1 MTSFWAPLRIGIR
14 LHGEVLMASGGDEN
28 RPRWIGVDAGA
39 GLVGQP
45 SWRSFAWA
53 VGFVALCTGLN
64 LALFGKASESNLIL
78 VYLLGLLPVSLRG
91 NRAASVFAALLSVV
105 AFDYYFTQPFHAL
118 EVYDFNYVFTFMVMG
133 IVGILISTLTAR
145 LSEEVTALR
154 RAETELLRHAQQLK
168 QANRELREADRYKD
182 EFLAVV
188 SHELRTPLSSVIG
201 FGSMLAEGDAGPLN
215 PEQESYLARLL
226 KGANE
231 LNELVR
237 DLLELSRIQAGKF
250 TLSCAA
256 TEYESLLQA
265 ALVDVRPMAAEKGLR
280 LEERVT
286 VAGEVVLDGERII
299 EVIHHLVD
307 NAVKFTPSGGQVTV
321 TAREEGGMIVTEV
334 RDTGPGIPREDLAKL
349 FKRFQQVDMSNTRQ
363 AGGLG
368 MGLAISKAI
377 VEAHGGRIG
386 VMSEP
391 GRGSR
396 FWFSLPRRPELA
408 CRPGRPESASLA
420 HSVRDANLE
429 EG

>member
-1 MTSFWAPLRIGIR
+1 
-14 LHGEVLMASGGDEN
+14 MASGGGEN

-39 GLVGQP
+39 GLAGRL

-78 VYLLGLLPVSLRG
+78 IYLLGLLPVSLRG
-91 NRAASVFAALLSVV
+91 NRAASVLAALLSVV

-118 EVYDFNYVFTFMVMG
+118 MVYDLNYVFTFMVMG
-133 IVGILISTLTAR
+133 LVGILISTLTAR
-145 LSEEVTALR
+145 LSEEVVALQR
-154 RAETELLRHAQQLK
+154 TETQLLRHAQQLQ
-168 QANRELREADRYKD
+168 QANRDLREADRYKD

-215 PEQESYLARLL
+215 PEQGSYLARLL

-237 DLLELSRIQAGKF
+237 NLLELSRIQAGKF

-256 TEYESLLQA
+256 TEYESLVQA
-265 ALVDVRPMAAEKGLR
+265 ALVDLRPMAAEKGVR

-286 VAGEVVLDGERII
+286 VAGEAVLDGERIM
-299 EVIHHLVD
+299 EVIRHLVD
-307 NAVKFTPSGGQVTV
+307 NAVKFTPSGGHVTV
-321 TAREEGGMIVTEV
+321 TAREDGETITTEV

-408 CRPGRPESASLA
+408 SRPGRLESAPVA
-420 HSVRDANLE
+420 HDVRDASLE
-429 EG
+429 ER